1 MTSEMH
7 NYSLEHF
14 KNILFN
20 DFHYEVHES
29 VLSKI
34 SEIALEVGS
43 PQYIKTPVFKKEIV
57 PNEIFRNKGKK
68 KHKNDD
74 TLDGDWCA
82 IKPPTSISAMN
93 NTKKSNIDI
102 IMTVLNKL
110 TTNTYDV
117 SLAKIKVVITSL
129 IENENENEMNKM
141 NEINKISNVI
151 FDIVST
157 NIFYSHIYAKL
168 FTVLV
173 NDYAVIKATFEQHFN
188 QFLNLFNNIEY
199 ADPNKDYDKFC
210 EINKINI
217 KRKALSTFFINLMDT
232 NVILADQIKDILKI
246 LVCTMQTF
254 ILEDNRKSE
263 VDELVENIA
272 IMYRKDLFDTSNN
285 ETHIELGGIT
295 ILDFIKLISKSKVS
309 NYKSLTNK
317 AIFKCMDLLEI

>member
-1 MTSEMH
+1 MY

-20 DFHYEVHES
+20 DFHYEVQES

-74 TLDGDWCA
+74 TLDSDWCA
-82 IKPPTSISAMN
+82 VKPPTSIFAMN

-102 IMTVLNKL
+102 IMTILNKL

-117 SLAKIKVVITSL
+117 SLAKIKVVISSL
-129 IENENENEMNKM
+129 IENENENEINKLH
-141 NEINKISNVI
+141 EITKISNVI

-173 NDYAVIKATFEQHFN
+173 NDYAVIKATFEENFN

-232 NVILADQIKDILKI
+232 NVILVDKIKDILKI

-272 IMYRKDLFDTSNN
+272 IMYRKDLFDKSNN